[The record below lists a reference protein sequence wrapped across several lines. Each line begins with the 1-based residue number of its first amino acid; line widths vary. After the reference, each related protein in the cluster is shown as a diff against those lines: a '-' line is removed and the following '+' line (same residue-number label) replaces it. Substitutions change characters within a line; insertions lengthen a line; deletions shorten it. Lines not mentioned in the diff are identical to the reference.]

1 MNRGTRFA
9 ALMALLTALPAQAQA
24 YQSREPLLRV
34 TDPTGDAHGDGSAEL
49 PTQPALLPE
58 ALDLRSFEVWPRG
71 RVLTFRTEFGT
82 LQNPW
87 NAPGGF
93 SAQTLDIFI
102 GTRSGG
108 ESTLADLNLRTE
120 GGGWQYHLRVTGQGA
135 HWAHAS
141 EPAGPETPGTGAAGP
156 GVQPESAAPALP
168 PPPQVRT
175 EGGNTLVIDT
185 ELPRGR
191 YAYWVTSSVYSPMSA
206 GGVLQPGGSGPFSV
220 RVPAGRAPVP
230 VPLDV
235 LAEEA
240 SPQPFNL
247 GQLAPVGRLNDFR
260 PWLLWGLGLLGL
272 TLAAGASIS
281 LWRTPREEVL
291 LLPRR

>member
-1 MNRGTRFA
+1 MRGKNRCA
-9 ALMALLTALPAQAQA
+9 ALLALSALAAPASAQLRG
-24 YQSREPLLRV
+24 QEPLLRV
-34 TDPTGDAHGDGSAEL
+34 SDPAGDAHGDGSAQL
-49 PTQPALLPE
+49 PTGPAIAPE

-71 RVLTFRTEFGT
+71 RFLSFRTEFGA

-87 NAPGGF
+87 NAPAGF

-135 HWAHAS
+135 RWTHAS
-141 EPAGPETPGTGAAGP
+141 EAPAAGVNAP
-156 GVQPESAAPALP
+156 PDEDPPSPALP
-168 PPPQVRT
+168 PAPQVRT
-175 EGGNTLVIDT
+175 EGNTLVIDT

-206 GGVLQPGGSGPFSV
+206 GGVLVPGGSGPFAV
-220 RVPAGRAPVP
+220 KVPAGHTSVP

-272 TLAAGASIS
+272 GLAAGASIA
-281 LWRTPREEVL
+281 LWRTPREEVVKKL
-291 LLPRR
+291 A